1 LSLRDGDVTR
11 DVVLKVMIDG
21 VATPITYR
29 PLSRESV
36 AVPIYSVRNDALAD
50 PACRAW
56 LPQ

>member
-1 LSLRDGDVTR
+1 MREGDVTR

-21 VATPITYR
+21 VPTAITYR

-36 AVPIYSVRNDALAD
+36 KIPVFAARANALAD
-50 PACRAW
+50 AACRAW